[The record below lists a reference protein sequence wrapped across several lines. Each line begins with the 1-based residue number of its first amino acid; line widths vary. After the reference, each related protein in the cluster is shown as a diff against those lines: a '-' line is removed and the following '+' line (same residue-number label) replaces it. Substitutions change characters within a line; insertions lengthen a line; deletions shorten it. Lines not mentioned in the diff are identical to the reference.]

1 MVRPTAG
8 LLRKDVDNAAGI
20 SSLTPVDTM
29 NGGYSEGQL
38 SQFFD
43 FGNLSYSFPANLYGA
58 NTLI

>member
-29 NGGYSEGQL
+29 NGGYSEG
-38 SQFFD
+38 
-43 FGNLSYSFPANLYGA
+43 
-58 NTLI
+58 